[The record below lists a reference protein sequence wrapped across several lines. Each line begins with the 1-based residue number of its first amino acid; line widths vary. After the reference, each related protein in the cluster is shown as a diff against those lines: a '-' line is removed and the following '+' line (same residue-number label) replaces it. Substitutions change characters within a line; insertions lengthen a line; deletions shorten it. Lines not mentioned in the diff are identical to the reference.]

1 VATFSPAESR
11 PANGPGLEGPELE
24 GAGRTDA
31 RLDGP
36 GRTGTIQSGPTS
48 AASGKKGS
56 FGQRLIRE
64 LTDQLGGEMSL
75 TTRQGTYFRLWIPT
89 PV

>member
-1 VATFSPAESR
+1 MATFSPAESR

-24 GAGRTDA
+24 GA
-31 RLDGP
+31 